1 VDPPELLPV
10 DHDPPEPPP
19 VDHELPEPPL
29 PELPDE
35 L

>member
-1 VDPPELLPV
+1 VDPPELPPV

>member
-1 VDPPELLPV
+1 VDPPELLPI